1 MGDPLAVA
9 DLTRL
14 TSWHADWS
22 GLRVAVLGLGVT
34 GFSVADTLV
43 ELEADVLV
51 VASAAPPE
59 QADLL
64 SVIGAALVEQQD
76 LSTVPGA
83 LEQFAPELIVV
94 SPGFHPDHPL
104 LLWAGERG
112 IPIWGDIELAWR
124 LRDKVRAAEWITVT
138 GTNGKTTTVQ
148 LATHLLASA
157 GHRVAAVGNIGVP
170 VLDAVR
176 DPIGFDVLVV
186 ELSSYQL
193 HWINSTAEGAISP
206 FASVCLN
213 LADDHLDWHGSAEA
227 YAAAK
232 GKVYDNTRVACV
244 YNKADEATMRMVEDA
259 DVVEG
264 CRAIGFDLGTPGP
277 SDLGLVGDIIVDRA
291 FHDDRHNQA
300 VELTTH
306 GELAAAGL
314 SAPHSVANVLAAS
327 ALARAFGV
335 DAGVIRSA
343 LATFRIDHHRTEV
356 VVEHDGIRW
365 VDDSKATNPH
375 AARASLTAYDPV
387 VWVVG
392 GLLKG
397 VDIDQLVSDHASRL
411 RAAVVIGLDRTAVV
425 TAFRRHAPG
434 LPVFEVE
441 ATDTNEVMPTAVRLA
456 AAAAVTGDT
465 VLLAPAAA
473 SMDQFSDY
481 ADRGRRFATAV
492 TEHAE
497 GAGHDDNPRP
507 PDTTTDGQAG
517 Q

>member
-1 MGDPLAVA
+1 
-9 DLTRL
+9 
-14 TSWHADWS
+14 
-22 GLRVAVLGLGVT
+22 LRVAVLGLGVT

-51 VASAAPPE
+51 VAATAPPE
-59 QADLL
+59 RADLL
-64 SVIGAALVEQQD
+64 AVIGAALVEQPD
-76 LSTVPGA
+76 LSTVPAA
-83 LEQFAPELIVV
+83 LEQFDPELIVV

-104 LLWAGERG
+104 LAWAGERG

-124 LRDKVRAAEWITVT
+124 VRDKVRAAEWITVT

-148 LATHLLASA
+148 LTAHLLGSA
-157 GHRVAAVGNIGVP
+157 GHRVAAVGNIGTP

-176 DPIGFDVLVV
+176 DPIGFDALVV

-193 HWINSTAEGAISP
+193 HWINSALEGAISAL
-206 FASVCLN
+206 ASVCLN
-213 LADDHLDWHGSAEA
+213 LADDHLDWHGSAAA

-232 GKVYDNTRVACV
+232 GKVYDNTRIACV
-244 YNKADEATMRMVEDA
+244 YNKADEATLRMVENA
-259 DVVEG
+259 DVFEG

-277 SDLGLVGDIIVDRA
+277 SDLGLVDDIVVDRA
-291 FHDDRHNQA
+291 FHDDRRNEA
-300 VELTTH
+300 IELTTH
-306 GELAAAGL
+306 GELLAAGL

-335 DAGVIRSA
+335 EAAIIRTA

-356 VVEHDGIRW
+356 VAEHGGILW
-365 VDDSKATNPH
+365 VNDSKATNPH
-375 AARASLTAYDPV
+375 AARASLAAHASV

-397 VDIDQLVSDHASRL
+397 VDVGELVRDHAPRL
-411 RAAVVIGLDRTAVV
+411 RAAVVIGTDRSALLA
-425 TAFRRHAPG
+425 AFERHAPG
-434 LPVFEVE
+434 LPVFEVDS
-441 ATDTNEVMPTAVRLA
+441 TDTDEVMPTAVRLA
-456 AAAAVTGDT
+456 AAAAAVGDT
-465 VLLAPAAA
+465 ILLAPAAA

-492 TEHAE
+492 TDLVG

-507 PDTTTDGQAG
+507 QDTPAE
-517 Q
+517 